1 MKNHT
6 NHNYKA
12 VVIIM
17 TRTEEREQAF
27 IFVFEK
33 EFNRDVD
40 TDELMSY
47 AYETE
52 CFEKSLFSESLTKTV
67 YENIDA
73 IDSVVEKYSIG
84 WKKDRLPK
92 VTLAILRLAIAE
104 IMYLDSVPSSV
115 SANEAVE
122 LAKTYGASSD
132 ASFINGILG
141 SYIRGEENE

>member
-1 MKNHT
+1 M
-6 NHNYKA
+6 
-12 VVIIM
+12 VIIM

-33 EFNRDVD
+33 EFNKDVD

-122 LAKTYGASSD
+122 LAKKYGASSD

>member
-1 MKNHT
+1 
-6 NHNYKA
+6 
-12 VVIIM
+12 M

-33 EFNRDVD
+33 QFNDDVD

-52 CFEKSLFSESLTKTV
+52 CFEKS
-67 YENIDA
+67 IDEV
-73 IDSVVEKYSIG
+73 IEKYSIG
-84 WKKDRLPK
+84 WKKERLPK

-122 LAKTYGASSD
+122 LAKKYGASSD

-141 SYIRGEENE
+141 SYIRGTENE

>member
-1 MKNHT
+1 
-6 NHNYKA
+6 
-12 VVIIM
+12 M

-33 EFNRDVD
+33 QFNDDVD

-67 YENIDA
+67 YENLDA
-73 IDSVVEKYSIG
+73 IDEVIEKYSIG
-84 WKKDRLPK
+84 WKKERLPK

-122 LAKTYGASSD
+122 LAKKYGASSD
-132 ASFINGILG
+132 ASFINVISSALTRVITRPPLRFMTIQQG
-141 SYIRGEENE
+141 RR

>member
-1 MKNHT
+1 M
-6 NHNYKA
+6 
-12 VVIIM
+12 IIM

-33 EFNRDVD
+33 QFNDDVD

-67 YENIDA
+67 YENLDA
-73 IDSVVEKYSIG
+73 IDEVIEKYSIG
-84 WKKDRLPK
+84 WKKERLPK

-122 LAKTYGASSD
+122 LAKKYGASSD

-141 SYIRGEENE
+141 SYIRGTANE

>member
-1 MKNHT
+1 M
-6 NHNYKA
+6 
-12 VVIIM
+12 IIM

-33 EFNRDVD
+33 QFNDDVD

-52 CFEKSLFSESLTKTV
+52 CSEKSLFSESLTKTV
-67 YENIDA
+67 YENLDA
-73 IDSVVEKYSIG
+73 IDEVIEKYSIG
-84 WKKDRLPK
+84 WKKERLPK

-122 LAKTYGASSD
+122 LAKKYGASSD

-141 SYIRGEENE
+141 SYIRGTENE